1 MIFSPIVARALAMA
15 GLCALP
21 LLAACASR
29 APVAVSTPPFYQRLD
44 IAGRAIDPGS
54 SMAMINAWRQ
64 KNGLPALAYDPALAR
79 VAQAQADAMAAANS
93 PQAALGADQAV
104 SARLT
109 RAGYPARSANE
120 NVSAGYRTF
129 AEAFSGWRDS
139 RGHNA
144 IMLDPRATRMGIAT
158 ALNPAS
164 KYQVFW
170 SMVVAEPGS

>member
-1 MIFSPIVARALAMA
+1 MPTFPKSARALAILTVVAAA
-15 GLCALP
+15 GLS
-21 LLAACASR
+21 ACASR
-29 APVAVSTPPFYQRLD
+29 APTAANVPPFYQRLD
-44 IAGRAIDPGS
+44 VAGRSIDPAS
-54 SMAMINAWRQ
+54 SMGMINAWRQ
-64 KNGLPALAYDPALAR
+64 KNGLPALSYDPALAR
-79 VAQAQADAMAAANS
+79 VAQAQASAMAAADS
-93 PQAALGADQAV
+93 PQASLGADQNV
-104 SARLT
+104 TARLS
-109 RAGYPARSANE
+109 RASYGVRSANE

-170 SMVVAEPGS
+170 SMVVAEPAN